1 MKECSKCKK
10 IKDIKEFYS
19 RGNQCKECQ
28 IERQK
33 IYQDKNKEK
42 VNKKS
47 LEYYYK
53 NCKELNLSHK
63 SYVEKTKEKR
73 NKYWR
78 EYQKD
83 KWDNDSLYKSKKLLR
98 KQIYNYLNG
107 RKNNITENLLEYNYN
122 IFLETLGPPPL
133 NYHLDHKIPISW
145 FKEETPISI
154 IWNLENLH
162 YIKSDINF
170 SKKNYFAH
178 PITEEYKNS
187 IKQYIKTKYQS
198 KL

>member
-1 MKECSKCKK
+1 MKECSKCKEVK
-10 IKDIKEFYS
+10 NIEEFY
-19 RGNQCKECQ
+19 RKGNQCKKCQ
-28 IERQK
+28 LERQK

-78 EYQKD
+78 EYSKNR
-83 KWDNDSLYKSKKLLR
+83 WENDPKYKIQKLLR
-98 KQIYNYLNG
+98 KHIYYYL
-107 RKNNITENLLEYNYN
+107 KFKSKKTEELLGYSYEK
-122 IFLETLGPPPL
+122 FLEILGEIPKD
-133 NYHLDHKIPISW
+133 YHLDHKIPISW
-145 FKEETPISI
+145 FKSNTPVNI

-162 YIKSDINF
+162 YISPFRNS
-170 SKKNYFAH
+170 SKGNRFAH

-187 IKQYIKTKYQS
+187 IKHYIKTKYQS